1 MSGLAEARAGA
12 PSIQPSLE
20 NGRGEVGFVVL
31 VGVGYI
37 IDGVCDMS
45 LQNVGVVL
53 EGGVVTVP
61 SLL

>member
-31 VGVGYI
+31 VGVGYVV
-37 IDGVCDMS
+37 DGVGDMG
-45 LQNVGVVL
+45 LHYVGVAL
-53 EGGVVTVP
+53 EGGIVAVP